1 MKRSLLG
8 MGASLS
14 ALAAFLFSSTAVA
27 AGGGDGK
34 LVSVVNWYYLL
45 TEAITHDAKIAGQ
58 FWLCVAA
65 FGGLVALTAVG
76 LFAGLHKLEPEKMS
90 DEELLPPKNFGF
102 RAFVEL
108 CFAVVSSTLESVL
121 GEKKWQAFAPLLGGT
136 FFYIIISNLTGLV
149 PGFTPST
156 EHMNT
161 TLAMALIIFVM
172 FNYYGLKYAGID
184 YIKHMAGPLLVL
196 APLIFFI
203 EIISLFAR
211 PMSLSLR
218 LFGNVSGD
226 HLVFS
231 VFSTLVRDAGI
242 PFVPVPAALLSF
254 GLLVSCLQAFI
265 FMTLSAV
272 YIKLGVESAH
282 EEAHH

>member
-14 ALAAFLFSSTAVA
+14 AFAASLQASSALA
-27 AGGGDGK
+27 AGGDSK

-45 TEAITHDAKIAGQ
+45 TEAVTNDPVLARQ

-65 FGGLVALTAVG
+65 LGGLIVMTLVG
-76 LFAGLHKLEPEKMS
+76 VFAGLHKLEPEKMT
-90 DEELLPPKNFGF
+90 DEELLPPKTFGF

-108 CFAVVSSTLESVL
+108 AFAVVSSTLESVL
-121 GEKKWQAFAPLLGGT
+121 GENKWQKFAPLLGGT
-136 FFYIIISNLTGLV
+136 FFFIIICNLSGLV

-156 EHMNT
+156 EHMST
-161 TLAMALIIFVM
+161 TLAMALVIFVM
-172 FNYYGLKYAGID
+172 FNYYGFKYAGMD
-184 YIKHMAGPLLVL
+184 YLKHMAGPLLVL
-196 APLIFFI
+196 APVIFLIEF
-203 EIISLFAR
+203 ISLLAR
-211 PMSLSLR
+211 PVSLSLR

-242 PFVPVPAALLSF
+242 PFLPVPAALLAF

-272 YIKLGVESAH
+272 YIKLGIESAH
-282 EEAHH
+282 EEGHH